1 MVLWALLGTKKLY
14 GTETGC
20 DERPILHRVWRDALG
35 SANGSWS
42 YSLPKSQSSA
52 HLAWVH
58 REGCLELWCLEL
70 RRGSAGERG
79 RVSSRRDKLELYFR
93 LSLLVP

>member
-1 MVLWALLGTKKLY
+1 MRGEEKEGLELKCGALGTSLSPSLR

-20 DERPILHRVWRDALG
+20 DERPILHQVWRDALG
-35 SANGSWS
+35 SANGSES

-58 REGCLELWCLEL
+58 REDC
-70 RRGSAGERG
+70 
-79 RVSSRRDKLELYFR
+79 V
-93 LSLLVP
+93 